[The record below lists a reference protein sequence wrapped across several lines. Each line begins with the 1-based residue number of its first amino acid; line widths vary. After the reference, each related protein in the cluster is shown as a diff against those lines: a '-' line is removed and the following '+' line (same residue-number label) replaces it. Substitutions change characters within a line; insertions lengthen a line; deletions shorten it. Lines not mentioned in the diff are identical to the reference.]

1 MVPINLPK
9 PGLLCASGSS
19 SSNHVLLLYF
29 SKIIYLPRLT
39 TIFNS

>member
-1 MVPINLPK
+1 GSYQLTK
-9 PGLLCASGSS
+9 TSLLCASGPS